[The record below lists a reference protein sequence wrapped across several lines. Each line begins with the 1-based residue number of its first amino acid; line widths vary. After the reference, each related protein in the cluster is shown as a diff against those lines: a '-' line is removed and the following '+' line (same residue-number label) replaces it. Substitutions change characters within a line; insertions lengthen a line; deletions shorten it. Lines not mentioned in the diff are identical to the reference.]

1 MARSSAVFILLMV
14 FWSLTMVVGAE
25 EKTVSLIFE
34 PAEDPTMPE
43 LTEQLTEPKASA
55 MGYVFDVTVST
66 AQELDVVLNRADSL
80 RKLFDPQQHGRI
92 AIVLH
97 GNELQLFQKDNY
109 SANQTLVDRAR
120 LLDRDN
126 IIDIKACQTMMRT
139 LDIAQSE
146 LPSFIEQVPYAPVEI
161 FRMKNDHNFTEV
173 TPGVTQF

>member
-1 MARSSAVFILLMV
+1 MARLAAVLLLLMGV
-14 FWSLTMVVGAE
+14 WLLTVGAE
-25 EKTVSLIFE
+25 ERPVSLIVE
-34 PAEDPTMPE
+34 PAEDYIMPE
-43 LTEQLTEPKASA
+43 LTEQLIAPKASA
-55 MGYVFDVTVST
+55 LGYVFDVTVST
-66 AQELDVVLNRADSL
+66 VQELDVVLNRADSL

-97 GNELQLFQKDNY
+97 GNELQLFQKGNY

-120 LLDRDN
+120 LLDQDN